1 MGGLHYYRKSW
12 LPEPEQTLN
21 CFYEEGNAFDRFAI
35 RVCKKDKNEIVGHLL
50 MEISRVTKFLL
61 DRGAN
66 VFAKLTST
74 HYGRSPLVQGGIEI
88 PCVVTVSMSGTV
100 INQLLMERYKQF
112 VETLYTKPKEEEI
125 LETFFQLEK
134 TGEQDL
140 VSVAPKQKR
149 KPKCP
154 PESDKNQ
161 KDIRSYFATTPRQA
175 RKNLKPRKRRVQMS

>member
-1 MGGLHYYRKSW
+1 
-12 LPEPEQTLN
+12 
-21 CFYEEGNAFDRFAI
+21 
-35 RVCKKDKNEIVGHLL
+35 
-50 MEISRVTKFLL
+50 MEISRDTKFLL

-66 VFAKLTST
+66 VSAKLTST
-74 HYGRSPLVQGGIEI
+74 HYRRSPLVQGGIEI
-88 PCVVTVSMSGTV
+88 PCVVTVSMPGTV

-140 VSVAPKQKR
+140 APVAPKQKR

-161 KDIRSYFATTPRQA
+161 KDI
-175 RKNLKPRKRRVQMS
+175 